1 MWCFPPT
8 YNKDEVVSDNIEY
21 GDHVEPLLRILPVKL
36 ILPTISNVYAGV
48 ELFIPSLLFVSSQNN
63 RLSPVIPVPFPYAIY
78 PYVSETLPPPP
89 PLNKTPF

>member
-1 MWCFPPT
+1 MADSIDGNGVHT
-8 YNKDEVVSDNIEY
+8 
-21 GDHVEPLLRILPVKL
+21 EPLLKTLPVKL
-36 ILPTISNVYAGV
+36 ILPPTSNVYAGV
-48 ELFIPSLLFVSSQNN
+48 ELFIPSLSFVSSQNN

>member
-1 MWCFPPT
+1 MTPVVKPPSALT
-8 YNKDEVVSDNIEY
+8 IPVALISPVVSTSYN
-21 GDHVEPLLRILPVKL
+21 
-36 ILPTISNVYAGV
+36 GV
-48 ELFIPSLLFVSSQNN
+48 ELFIPSLSFVSSQNN